1 MKGGKVNEIYKEAY
15 GNDVSTTTANTTA
28 KSPTAKVEDWNNSK
42 LTTGI
47 DALQGTLKQSLEA
60 QIRIANATEKLL
72 TVQEDFVKEFKKQIE
87 SQSARQANANNGT
100 MGIPD
105 YARTN
110 YYTTA

>member
-1 MKGGKVNEIYKEAY
+1 MNNIALIISGNLTGFQNFYASPNANEIYKEAY

-72 TVQEDFVKEFKKQIE
+72 TVQEDFVKEFK
-87 SQSARQANANNGT
+87 NAS
-100 MGIPD
+100 P
-105 YARTN
+105 
-110 YYTTA
+110 